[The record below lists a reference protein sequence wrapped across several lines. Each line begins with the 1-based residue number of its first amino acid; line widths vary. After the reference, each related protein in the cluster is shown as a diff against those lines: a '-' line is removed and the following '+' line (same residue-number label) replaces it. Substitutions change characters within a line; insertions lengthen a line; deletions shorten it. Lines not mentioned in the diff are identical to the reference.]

1 VIEITF
7 YTKFGPKHN
16 KPDEPNLVSWFGLHA
31 TIRSMNP
38 LGPPKKWSAHYSV
51 KEDSKLSVQ
60 VLSSPN
66 HRELEEY
73 TQWLMCGMWQWV
85 EGPDPDNDVPEVGSK
100 PYEMKISEENGKF
113 YVQHSLV

>member
-16 KPDEPNLVSWFGLHA
+16 KPDEPNLVSWFSFHA

-38 LGPPKKWSAHYSV
+38 LGPPQKWSGGYSV
-51 KEDSKLSVQ
+51 NEGSELSAQ
-60 VLSSPN
+60 SQSSAGLN
-66 HRELEEY
+66 HK
-73 TQWLMCGMWQWV
+73 QWLMCGMWTWV

-100 PYEMKISEENGKF
+100 PYEMEISEENGKF